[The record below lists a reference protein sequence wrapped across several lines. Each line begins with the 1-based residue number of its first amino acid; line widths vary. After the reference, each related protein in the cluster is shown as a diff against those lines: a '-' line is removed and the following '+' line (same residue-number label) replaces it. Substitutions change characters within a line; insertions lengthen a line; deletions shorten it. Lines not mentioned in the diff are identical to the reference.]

1 MSKGI
6 LAQSTPTLHPVLQGA
21 LRSLDVNLKAE
32 LKRYRRYKAGEPPLA
47 HSLTA
52 SYKNGKAPEAIA
64 VMARSPAL
72 QNPRLPTATS
82 TEDRNRPEVRPEAKQ
97 FHREQPGGGAG
108 IALTSA
114 AGSTPDEEEAI
125 AELETEPDDYL
136 ESSAELLKSLASTA
150 DGTDGVA
157 ANSTNPENSQKS
169 KLLTPLGIGSM
180 LLLLMTGGTLWF
192 VGTHPSLVRHL
203 RDDNLK
209 LVQSNPKQAIKTTYP
224 KAVDLNLDSLSALPT
239 RAGASRKPVSSPV
252 EPQLPKNNP
261 ATPQP
266 SVEIPAVIPIPR
278 IPGRDAASLPY
289 YYVVMDLGGLDRLEQ
304 IGIIPDATV
313 QDFPQG
319 RKIQLGV
326 FREESRAK
334 SLVSALADRG
344 ISAQIYNHRY

>member
-64 VMARSPAL
+64 VMARAAAV

-82 TEDRNRPEVRPEAKQ
+82 TEDRDGPGGGQMLGFSLGKL
-97 FHREQPGGGAG
+97 PGGGAG
-108 IALTSA
+108 IALASA
-114 AGSTPDEEEAI
+114 AGSTPDGEEAI

-180 LLLLMTGGTLWF
+180 LLLLLTGETLWF
-192 VGTHPSLVRHL
+192 VGKHPSLVCHL
-203 RDDNLK
+203 IFPERWDDNPK
-209 LVQSNPKQAIKTTYP
+209 LVQSNPKQAIKTTRP
-224 KAVDLNLDSLSALPT
+224 KAVDLNLGSLSALPT

-252 EPQLPKNNP
+252 EPQCPK
-261 ATPQP
+261 
-266 SVEIPAVIPIPR
+266 
-278 IPGRDAASLPY
+278 
-289 YYVVMDLGGLDRLEQ
+289 
-304 IGIIPDATV
+304 II
-313 QDFPQG
+313 QQHH
-319 RKIQLGV
+319 
-326 FREESRAK
+326 
-334 SLVSALADRG
+334 
-344 ISAQIYNHRY
+344 NHQ